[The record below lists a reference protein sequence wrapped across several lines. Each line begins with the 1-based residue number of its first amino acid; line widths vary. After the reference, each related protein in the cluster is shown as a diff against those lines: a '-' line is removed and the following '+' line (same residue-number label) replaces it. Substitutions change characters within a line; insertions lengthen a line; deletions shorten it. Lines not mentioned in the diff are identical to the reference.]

1 MDKEKYLRR
10 IQQSSIS
17 APHLNNLKELQK
29 NHLLNIPFENLDI
42 HYQIP
47 IELNIARI
55 FNKVVE
61 NKRGGFCYELNGL
74 FYQLLRS
81 LGFKAKMVSAR
92 VFDKDKGY
100 GEEFD
105 HMAIIVSIDNRE
117 YLCDVGFGE
126 FTFEPLELVTDEIQ
140 DDDRGNFL
148 IDKLDEHYYR
158 VNKIENGR
166 STPEYIFQTHE
177 RELKDFQKMCTY
189 HQTSPKSHFTQ
200 KRLISLP
207 VPDGRITITGNKLKI
222 TEQGSEHEVELK
234 NEDEFLKN
242 LKKWFNIE
250 KI

>member
-1 MDKEKYLRR
+1 MNKEKYLRR
-10 IQQSSIS
+10 IQQSSIP
-17 APHLNNLKELQK
+17 APHLNCLKELQK

-61 NKRGGFCYELNGL
+61 NNRGGFCYELNGL

-81 LGFKAKMVSAR
+81 LGFTAKMVSAR

-105 HMAIIVSIDNRE
+105 HMAIIVSVDNKE

-126 FTFEPLELVTDEIQ
+126 FAFEPLALVIDEIQ
-140 DDDRGNFL
+140 NDERGKFL
-148 IDKLDEHYYR
+148 IDKLDEHYFR
-158 VNKIENGR
+158 VSKIENGT
-166 STPEYIFQTHE
+166 STPEYIFQTNK
-177 RELKDFQKMCTY
+177 RELKDFQKMCKY
-189 HQTSPKSHFTQ
+189 HQTSPESHFTQ

-222 TEQGSEHEVELK
+222 KEQGSERAIELK
-234 NEDEFLKN
+234 NEDEFYKN